1 MPASQFSVATLGP
14 NALSTVVA
22 GTAAASG
29 TRTAGANPMTNTPP
43 ATSTGT
49 ATPTETATR
58 TPQTSAEGTSLGK
71 QEGGTTIFTD
81 YQGGYSV
88 ASQPGWTAVRL
99 NEQEFFDAWNQPAAS
114 DPKVQNFLNQIQH
127 NDPKTYR
134 LFGFNVLPDYLQDDY
149 LTNFLISWDRNTND
163 SLETYME
170 TLKKEVPKTLL
181 NPKITSTSFGV
192 TAAQIPIG
200 VLEAN
205 SSVPLISGSTVQ
217 IFQRQIF
224 FRAKTG
230 MLFITFTTTVDRKD
244 AMTPSFDWMTDQI
257 RLLQ

>member
-1 MPASQFSVATLGP
+1 
-14 NALSTVVA
+14 
-22 GTAAASG
+22 
-29 TRTAGANPMTNTPP
+29 
-43 ATSTGT
+43 
-49 ATPTETATR
+49 
-58 TPQTSAEGTSLGK
+58 
-71 QEGGTTIFTD
+71 
-81 YQGGYSV
+81 
-88 ASQPGWTAVRL
+88 
-99 NEQEFFDAWNQPAAS
+99 
-114 DPKVQNFLNQIQH
+114 
-127 NDPKTYR
+127 
-134 LFGFNVLPDYLQDDY
+134 
-149 LTNFLISWDRNTND
+149 
-163 SLETYME
+163 ME